1 MCYNENDFIGITKF
15 KPKYSKVDKYVI
27 GLCLCGLTIAVIFAA
42 VVLYQLILSLV

>member
-1 MCYNENDFIGITKF
+1 MCNNEEDFIGVAKY
-15 KPKYSKVDKYVI
+15 KPKYTKVDKYII